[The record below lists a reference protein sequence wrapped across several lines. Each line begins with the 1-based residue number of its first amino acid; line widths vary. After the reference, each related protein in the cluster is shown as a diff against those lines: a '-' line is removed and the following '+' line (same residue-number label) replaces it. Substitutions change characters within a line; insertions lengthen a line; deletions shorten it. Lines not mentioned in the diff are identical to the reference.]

1 MQRRDYPFPEQA
13 AILLAMA
20 LLLCLCADW
29 GLPSRQSLA
38 LLTHDAPLSG
48 QQKQD
53 LTSQREEFY
62 SRLDAS
68 RQAQAHG
75 IVSRLAAREGLAL
88 GEWGDAPEGEMTPA
102 QKITAFRA
110 YLLGSMASD
119 ERGTYRALSRIK
131 PAAWDFDPK
140 FYVYGGAYL
149 YPAGALIYLGEL
161 TGLINVSRDL
171 ARYLEHP
178 EHMARVHLAGRGL
191 NIAAFLGVLVL
202 LSLWGR
208 GLGSRAL
215 GSLAML
221 AWALSPLPWW
231 DALSSKPHVY
241 AAFWSLLGLFLL
253 DGYSRD
259 GRKRRVWLAGAA
271 LGMAMGSSLPA
282 AALALAFPV
291 FLYKPGGVWPWL
303 RLCLA
308 GWLSM
313 LALFF
318 LTNPYA
324 VLSHQVYL
332 LTVAEHLFGKGWGY
346 GVFNFN
352 NLKGYFSLLT
362 LRDFAFPF
370 MLLALPAL
378 IWQALRRDSPLRKLA
393 LVLVLLLPLW
403 SLTVSSVG
411 IGMFLAAP
419 LCVLAG
425 WAMQNIFLRKTWAPP
440 AMRTALLALC
450 LLPGLVSLPV
460 QVWAAASA
468 KQPHASLSQW
478 LEAEDAP
485 PEASIG
491 LFEPP
496 DPTRLPAFPFINRHI
511 FIIKKWREGDV
522 PPDLVLVNQWEM
534 EHYWP
539 GHQLRPLY
547 EEAGWA
553 GSPPWPDFIKNI
565 VMFLPERT
573 RNHIRVYRRKP

>member
-1 MQRRDYPFPEQA
+1 MQRRAYPYPEQA
-13 AILLAMA
+13 AILLIMA

-29 GLPSRQSLA
+29 GLPGRQSLA

-48 QQKQD
+48 QQKRD

-62 SRLDAS
+62 DRLDAS
-68 RQAQAHG
+68 RRAQADNM
-75 IVSRLAAREGLAL
+75 VSRLAARKGVSL
-88 GEWGDAPEGEMTPA
+88 GEWGEVPESEMTPA

-119 ERGTYRALSRIK
+119 ERGTYRALSRIN

-149 YPAGALIYLGEL
+149 YPAGALIYLGKL
-161 TGLINVSRDL
+161 TGLIQVSRDL
-171 ARYLEHP
+171 AWYLDHP
-178 EHMARVHLAGRGL
+178 EHMARIHLAGRGL

-202 LSLWGR
+202 LALWGR
-208 GLGSRAL
+208 RLGSRAL
-215 GSLAML
+215 GTLAML

-231 DALSSKPHVY
+231 DALASKPHVY
-241 AAFWSLLGLFLL
+241 AAFWGLGGLFLL
-253 DGYSRD
+253 DGHARH
-259 GRKRRVWLAGAA
+259 GRKWRVWLAGAA

-282 AALALAFPV
+282 AVLALAFPV
-291 FLYKPGGVWPWL
+291 FLYRPGGAWPWL

-308 GWLSM
+308 GWLAM

-324 VLSHQVYL
+324 ILSHQVYL
-332 LTVAEHLFGKGWGY
+332 LTLVEHLFGKGWGY

-352 NLKGYFSLLT
+352 NLRDYFFLLA

-370 MLLALPAL
+370 MLVALPAL
-378 IWQALRRDSPLRKLA
+378 IWQAFRPAAPLRRLA
-393 LVLVLLLPLW
+393 LLLALLLPVW

-411 IGMFLAAP
+411 IGAFLTAP

-425 WAMQNIFLRKTWAPP
+425 WAMRDIFLGKAWAPP
-440 AMRTALLALC
+440 ALRGALLALC
-450 LLPGLVSLPV
+450 LLPGLVSLPA
-460 QVWAAASA
+460 QVWAAVAA
-468 KQPHASLSQW
+468 KEPHASLSQQ
-478 LEAEDAP
+478 LEAGGLP

-496 DPTRLPAFPFINRHI
+496 DSVRLPPFPFINRRI
-511 FIIKKWREGDV
+511 VIIKNWREEEA
-522 PPDLVLVNQWEM
+522 PPDLVLVNQREL
-534 EHYWP
+534 EHHWP
-539 GHQLRPLY
+539 GHPLKPLY

-553 GSPPWPDFIKNI
+553 GSPPWPDFVKNI
-565 VMFLPERT
+565 VSFLPERT
-573 RNHIRVYRRKP
+573 RNHILIFRRKP